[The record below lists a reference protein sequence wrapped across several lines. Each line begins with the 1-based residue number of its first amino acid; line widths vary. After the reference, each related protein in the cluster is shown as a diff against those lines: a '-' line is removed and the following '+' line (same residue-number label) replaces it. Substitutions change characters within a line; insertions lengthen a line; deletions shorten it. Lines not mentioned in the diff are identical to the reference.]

1 MTGIS
6 VAGMMMSDDFSERLQ
21 IRGHV
26 REEMAALGR
35 GATFLQLLENFSVT
49 TIIEIPIGS

>member
-21 IRGHV
+21 ISGHV
-26 REEMAALGR
+26 REEMAALGK